1 MPGSEIAGSRGGRA
15 GKRAPSGG
23 NDEGSEETR
32 NEPLL
37 SCGPERLLLP
47 FCCLNG
53 EGSDLYHM

>member
-1 MPGSEIAGSRGGRA
+1 MPGREIAGSGNPGRA
-15 GKRAPSGG
+15 AGG
-23 NDEGSEETR
+23 GDDEGSEETR